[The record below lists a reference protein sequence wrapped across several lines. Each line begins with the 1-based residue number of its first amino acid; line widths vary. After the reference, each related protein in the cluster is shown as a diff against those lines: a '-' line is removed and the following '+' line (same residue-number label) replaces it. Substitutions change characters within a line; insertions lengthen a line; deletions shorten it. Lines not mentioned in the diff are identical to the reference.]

1 MNAAAAGLTLKQE
14 RRSYM
19 LRYLFAALLMTGTL
33 FALTAIAS
41 PADQESRTVQAAD
54 AATAGIR
61 AAIER
66 YFQGHATGD
75 PSHMREAFLPT
86 AHIEGIRN
94 GQFTSWTL
102 DEYCALFKG
111 KPAPDEESRQRTI
124 DLIDVSGNSATVKA
138 TLRHGATVFT
148 DYFVLLSVDGQ
159 WKIANKVYH
168 GRALERAK
176 E

>member
-1 MNAAAAGLTLKQE
+1 MT
-14 RRSYM
+14 RR
-19 LRYLFAALLMTGTL
+19 LFAALLMTGNL
-33 FALTAIAS
+33 FALTAIAL
-41 PADQESRTVQAAD
+41 PADKDAATVRTAD

-61 AAIER
+61 SAIER

-75 PSHMREAFLPT
+75 PSHMRETFLPT

-102 DEYCALFKG
+102 DEYCALFNG

-124 DLIDVSGNSATVKA
+124 DLIDVSGNAGMAKA

-148 DYFVLLSVDGQ
+148 DYFVLLNVDGQ
-159 WKIANKVYH
+159 WKIANKVYY
-168 GRALERAK
+168 GRGLEGAK

>member
-1 MNAAAAGLTLKQE
+1 MA
-14 RRSYM
+14 
-19 LRYLFAALLMTGTL
+19 RYLFAALLTCSL
-33 FALTAIAS
+33 LALTTIAA
-41 PADQESRTVQAAD
+41 PADQDRGTARTAD

-66 YFQGHATGD
+66 YFEGHATGD
-75 PSHMREAFLPT
+75 PSVMREAFLPT

-102 DEYCALFKG
+102 DEYCALFNG
-111 KPAPDEESRQRTI
+111 KPAPDEKSRQRTI
-124 DLIDVSGNSATVKA
+124 DLIDVSGNSGMAEA

-148 DYFVLLSVDGQ
+148 DYFVLLNVDGQ
-159 WKIANKVYH
+159 WKIANKVYY
-168 GRALERAK
+168 GRPLEGAK

>member
-1 MNAAAAGLTLKQE
+1 MA
-14 RRSYM
+14 
-19 LRYLFAALLMTGTL
+19 RYRFAALLTCSL
-33 FALTAIAS
+33 LALTTIAA
-41 PADQESRTVQAAD
+41 PADQDRGTARTAD

-66 YFQGHATGD
+66 YFQGHAAGD
-75 PSHMREAFLPT
+75 PSLMREAFLPT

-102 DEYCALFKG
+102 DEYCALFTG
-111 KPAPDEESRQRTI
+111 KPAPDEALRRRTI
-124 DLIDVSGNSATVKA
+124 DLIDVSGNSAMAKA

-148 DYFVLLSVDGQ
+148 DYFVLLNVDGQ
-159 WKIANKVYH
+159 WKIANKVYY
-168 GRALERAK
+168 GRVLEGPK